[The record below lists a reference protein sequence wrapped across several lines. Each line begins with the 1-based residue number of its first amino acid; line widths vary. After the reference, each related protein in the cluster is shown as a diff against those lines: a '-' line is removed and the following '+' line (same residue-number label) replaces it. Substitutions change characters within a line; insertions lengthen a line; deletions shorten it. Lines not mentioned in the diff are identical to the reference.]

1 MSSGERTPLL
11 QYWYMDFLDP
21 VKRKHHMIRLFI
33 GYALVGFLVVFSTV
47 TIVYYSTGFGIT
59 RGGEVVQNGL
69 VFVSSQPAGAEL
81 YVDGERKDNTNA
93 KLTLP
98 DGTYTFKI
106 QKSGYQT
113 WEKRVEVVGGAVD
126 HVVYPLLIPTDLT
139 TTELTSF
146 VATPTLFT
154 QSPDRKWIVTQE
166 AGQDAAFTLY
176 DAGRNVDEIVAE
188 RQAITLPTGLVTAS
202 ESPAAWKLVEW
213 STNNRHMLL
222 ERTFTA
228 AGASNQEYILVDT
241 QRVEGSYN
249 LTRELALAPTAE
261 LTLRDKQPTDYY
273 VLDSASKQL
282 STTNLDSKVLATVAS
297 GVLAYKSH
305 GNNDLLYI
313 TEQDAPSGSVNAR
326 ARIGGKAY
334 TVRTLARTDSYA
346 LDMAR
351 YENKWYITFGSVQD
365 GRLYIYENPVEQI
378 IASSESKASP
388 LFAMRLEGVTQLKFS
403 ATAQFVGAQNG
414 SRFQVFDIKHGRGYS
429 YAAPFA
435 FDAGAERQYAEWMDG
450 HRYLYASAGN
460 AQLLEYDGTNRRQL
474 MLVSGQSEVFFDRD
488 YRAAFALAPRADGQ
502 PGVGLTVTSLLIEAD
517 QSTGFFN

>member
-1 MSSGERTPLL
+1 
-11 QYWYMDFLDP
+11 MDFLDP
-21 VKRKHHMIRLFI
+21 VKRKHHIIRLFI
-33 GYALVGFLVVFSTV
+33 GYALVAFLIVFSTV
-47 TIVYYSTGFGIT
+47 MVVYYSNGFGVT

-81 YVDGERKDNTNA
+81 YVDDKRMDDTNT

-98 DGTYTFKI
+98 DGTYNFKI

-113 WEKRVEVVGGAVD
+113 WEKRIEVIGGAVD
-126 HVVYPLLIPTDLT
+126 HVVYPLLIPADLT
-139 TTELTSF
+139 TTELTNF
-146 VATPTLFT
+146 AAAPTLFT
-154 QSPDRKWIVTQE
+154 QSPDRKWIVMQE

-188 RQAITLPTGLVTAS
+188 RQAIALPEGLVTAS
-202 ESPAAWKLVEW
+202 ETPAGWKLVEW

-222 ERTFTA
+222 ERTFVA
-228 AGASNQEYILVDT
+228 AGTSNHEYILVDT

-249 LTRELALAPTAE
+249 LTRELALTPTAE
-261 LTLRDKQPTDYY
+261 LMLRDKRPTDYY

-282 STTNLDSKVLATVAS
+282 STTNLDSKELTAVAS
-297 GVLAYKSH
+297 GVLSYKSH
-305 GNNDLLYI
+305 GMDDLLYI
-313 TEQDAPSGSVNAR
+313 TEQDAPDGSVNTR
-326 ARIGGKAY
+326 VRIGGKAY
-334 TVRTLARTDSYA
+334 TVRTLDRTDSYV

-388 LFAMRLEGVTQLKFS
+388 LFAMRLEGVTDLSFS

-414 SRFQVFDIKHGRGYS
+414 TRFQVFDIKHVRGYS

-474 MLVSGQSEVFFDRD
+474 MPVSGQSEVFFDRD
-488 YRAAFALAPRADGQ
+488 YRAAFTLAPRTDGQ
-502 PGVGLTVTSLLIEAD
+502 PGVGLTVTSMLIEAD
-517 QSTGFFN
+517 QSSGFFNFN